1 MMRNLSICAALL
13 SVALCGLLNA
23 EEKLSMSDADK
34 KMYAELV
41 ENNPA
46 DMDVMEGEQLFS
58 ASVGTDAYS
67 AMLGVKEKDLPAYL
81 AGFPR
86 YVDAA
91 KRVVT
96 ISQTIQMAFASR
108 SQAVPKLESKEM
120 LKMTA
125 YVKSLANDQKTNI
138 DVNANKAMKEMMA
151 LGQDVFEQ
159 RRGGRGLS
167 CNSCHSADI
176 VGQRLR
182 MQPLPDLGASVT
194 AAAGTWP
201 AYRMTKSETT
211 LLDKRFQQCMDNA
224 LLAKIPLGSKE
235 MVALEVYVTNKTKGN
250 AIQVPG
256 VKR

>member
-1 MMRNLSICAALL
+1 MRTLSITAALVSLALL
-13 SVALCGLLNA
+13 SGANA
-23 EEKLSMSDADK
+23 EEKLSMSAADK
-34 KMYAELV
+34 AMYAELV
-41 ENNPA
+41 DNNPA
-46 DMDVMEGEQLFS
+46 EMDVAEGEQLFS
-58 ASVGTDAYS
+58 DLISMKNYS
-67 AMLGVKEKDLPAYL
+67 KMLGTKEKDLPSFI

-86 YVDAA
+86 YIDAA
-91 KRVVT
+91 KKVVT
-96 ISQTIQMAFASR
+96 LSQTIQMAAAD
-108 SQAVPKLESKEM
+108 QGKAVPKLESKEM

-125 YVKSLANDQKTNI
+125 FVKALANDHKTSI
-138 DVNANKAMKEMMA
+138 DVKANAQMKEMMK

-182 MQPLPDLGASVT
+182 MQNLPDLGASVT

-224 LLAKIPLGSKE
+224 LLAKIPLGSRE
-235 MVALEVYVTNKTKGN
+235 MVALEVYVTDKTKGN

>member
-1 MMRNLSICAALL
+1 MRMFSLSAALI
-13 SVALCGLLNA
+13 VALLGSANG

-34 KMYAELV
+34 RMYAELV

-46 DMDVMEGEQLFS
+46 EMDMVEGEQLF
-58 ASVGTDAYS
+58 GELTTLGAY
-67 AMLGVKEKDLPAYL
+67 AKMLGTTEKNLSAYL
-81 AGFPR
+81 SGFPR

-91 KRVVT
+91 GKVVT
-96 ISQTIQMAFASR
+96 ISQTIQMAAADAGK
-108 SQAVPKLESKEM
+108 AVPKLNSKEM
-120 LKMTA
+120 LKMTL
-125 YVKSLANDQKTNI
+125 YVKSLANEQKTSI
-138 DVNANKAMKEMMA
+138 DINADKHMKAMAK
-151 LGQDVFEQ
+151 LGQEVFET

-182 MQPLPDLGASVT
+182 MQPLPDLGAPET

-211 LLDKRFQQCMDNA
+211 LLDKRFQQCMNNA
-224 LLAKIPLGSKE
+224 LLAQIPLGSKE

-250 AIQVPG
+250 PIQVPG

>member
-1 MMRNLSICAALL
+1 MQKKTLSALLVCAAL
-13 SVALCGLLNA
+13 VGIANG

-46 DMDVMEGEQLFS
+46 EMDGAEGEQLFGELIGVDGY
-58 ASVGTDAYS
+58 AK
-67 AMLGVKEKDLPAYL
+67 MLGVKTADLPKYL
-81 AGFPR
+81 SGFPR

-91 KRVVT
+91 GKVVT
-96 ISQTIQMAFASR
+96 ISQTIQMAAAS
-108 SQAVPKLESKEM
+108 AGKPVPKLNSNEM
-120 LKMTA
+120 LKMTLYMKA
-125 YVKSLANDQKTNI
+125 LANGHKTSI
-138 DVNANKAMKEMMA
+138 DVKANKQMKEMYA
-151 LGQDVFEQ
+151 LGQQVFED

-167 CNSCHSADI
+167 CYSCHSPDI

-182 MQPLPDLGASVT
+182 MQNLPDLGASVT

-211 LLDKRFQQCMDNA
+211 ALDKRFQQCMDNA
-224 LLAKIPLGSKE
+224 LLAKIPLGSRE
-235 MVALEVYVTNKTKGN
+235 MVALEVYVTEKTKGN
-250 AIQVPG
+250 PIQVPG

>member
-1 MMRNLSICAALL
+1 MRSLSITAALVCL
-13 SVALCGLLNA
+13 AFLGTANG
-23 EEKLSMSDADK
+23 EEKLSMSEADK
-34 KMYAELV
+34 AMYAELV
-41 ENNPA
+41 ENTPA
-46 DMDVMEGEQLFS
+46 EMDGAEGEQLFGELIS
-58 ASVGTDAYS
+58 LGDYS
-67 AMLGVKEKDLPAYL
+67 KMLGVKETDLPAYL

-91 KRVVT
+91 KKVVT
-96 ISQTIQMAFASR
+96 ISQTIQMAAAS
-108 SQAVPKLESKEM
+108 ADKPVPKLKSKEM
-120 LKMTA
+120 LKMTL
-125 YVKSLANDQKTNI
+125 YVKSLANGQNTSI
-138 DVNANKAMKEMMA
+138 DVKANKHMAEMQK
-151 LGQDVFEQ
+151 LGQQVFEE

-182 MQPLPDLGASVT
+182 MQALPDLGAAVT

-211 LLDKRFQQCMDNA
+211 ALDKRFQQCMNNA
-224 LLAKIPLGSKE
+224 LLAEIPLGSKE

-250 AIQVPG
+250 PIQVPG

>member
-1 MMRNLSICAALL
+1 MRNLSISAALICLALL
-13 SVALCGLLNA
+13 SNVNA
-23 EEKLSMSDADK
+23 EEKMSMSEADK
-34 KMYAELV
+34 AMYAEML

-46 DMDVMEGEQLFS
+46 DMDIAEGEQLFADMTS
-58 ASVGTDAYS
+58 LDAYS
-67 AMLGVKEKDLPAYL
+67 KMLGVKEKDLPKYI

-86 YVDAA
+86 LVKSAG
-91 KRVVT
+91 KVVT
-96 ISQTIQMAFASR
+96 LSQTIQMAAADAGK
-108 SQAVPKLESKEM
+108 AVPKLESKEM

-125 YVKSLANDQKTNI
+125 YVKSLANGQKTNI
-138 DVNANKAMKEMMA
+138 DVKANKPMIEMMK
-151 LGQDVFEQ
+151 LGQEVFET

-176 VGQRLR
+176 IGQRLR
-182 MQPLPDLGASVT
+182 MQPLPDLGVNR
-194 AAAGTWP
+194 AAGTWP

-250 AIQVPG
+250 EIQIPG
-256 VKR
+256 LKR

>member
-1 MMRNLSICAALL
+1 MRSLSITAALVCLALL
-13 SVALCGLLNA
+13 SGANA

-34 KMYAELV
+34 AMYAELV
-41 ENNPA
+41 DNNPA
-46 DMDVMEGEQLFS
+46 EMDVAEGEQLFADVIS
-58 ASVGTDAYS
+58 MENYS
-67 AMLGVKEKDLPAYL
+67 KMLGVKEKALPSFI

-86 YVDAA
+86 YIDAA
-91 KRVVT
+91 KKVVT
-96 ISQTIQMAFASR
+96 LSQTIQMAAAD
-108 SQAVPKLESKEM
+108 QGKAVPKLESKEM

-125 YVKSLANDQKTNI
+125 FVKSLANGQKTSI
-138 DVNANKAMKEMMA
+138 DVKANAQMKEMMK

-182 MQPLPDLGASVT
+182 MQNLPDLGASVT

-224 LLAKIPLGSKE
+224 LLAKIPLGSRE
-235 MVALEVYVTNKTKGN
+235 MVALEVYVTDKTKGN
-250 AIQVPG
+250 DIQVPG

>member
-1 MMRNLSICAALL
+1 MRMLSMSAALVCL
-13 SVALCGLLNA
+13 ALLGSANG
-23 EEKLSMSDADK
+23 EEKMSMSDADK

-46 DMDVMEGEQLFS
+46 EMDGAEGEQLFGDLIGLEGY
-58 ASVGTDAYS
+58 AK
-67 AMLGVKEKDLPAYL
+67 MLGVKEKDLPAYL
-81 AGFPR
+81 SGFPR

-91 KRVVT
+91 GKVVT
-96 ISQTIQMAFASR
+96 ISQTIQMAAAFADKP
-108 SQAVPKLESKEM
+108 VPKLESKEM
-120 LKMTA
+120 LKMTL
-125 YVKSLANDQKTNI
+125 YVKALSNGFNTSI
-138 DVNANKAMKEMMA
+138 DVKADKHMAEMMK
-151 LGQDVFEQ
+151 LGQEVFEQ

-182 MQPLPDLGASVT
+182 MQGLPDLGAAVT

-211 LLDKRFQQCMDNA
+211 ALDKRFQQCMDNA
-224 LLAKIPLGSKE
+224 LLAKIPLGSRE